1 MLEDFFHVSS
11 RLPPTTSMCLHKLL
25 FPHNNTCFVT
35 TAGGTQEWKTCT
47 HTHHTEY
54 GQRKKKKVHEGSHHA
69 QEINVLLHKC
79 PFFFLSLVLVC
90 LSSFSTR
97 GSQEELC
104 AEVRCPPTPEG
115 LVLRR
120 NRLRHFF
127 FFGQSFQSSFHTHR
141 HTCTTLARTSTQT
154 LVRPRLSTRRG

>member
-1 MLEDFFHVSS
+1 MENVHAHTPHRVRTKEKKSS
-11 RLPPTTSMCLHKLL
+11 QG
-25 FPHNNTCFVT
+25 V
-35 TAGGTQEWKTCT
+35 
-47 HTHHTEY
+47 
-54 GQRKKKKVHEGSHHA
+54 SHHA
-69 QEINVLLHKC
+69 QEINVLHKC

-120 NRLRHFF
+120 KRLRHFF
-127 FFGQSFQSSFHTHR
+127 FLASLFRVHSTRTDTHMH
-141 HTCTTLARTSTQT
+141 HTCTRIDTNAGEAKTFF
-154 LVRPRLSTRRG
+154 TRGG